1 MYVIKVKIKN
11 LPLLKKTTADFD
23 GVLKVINKYANSDID
38 EIKVRR
44 VETNDNRWSIKN
56 S

>member
-23 GVLKVINKYANSDID
+23 GVLKVIKKYANSEID

-44 VETNDNRWSIKN
+44 VEIK
-56 S
+56 